1 MSTHDVSCCV
11 CCPECAGASCRAVS
25 SLVQLKVLT
34 LDVDLLKP
42 SAQRAGDSNPRH
54 ADRALE
60 VRGVIH
66 SGCSI
71 VESGVESGVG
81 GGGGTWR
88 LCMGVVGS
96 TTGAWQDDKVCL
108 RPSGTSLGSYRVGW
122 DASMGE
128 GKIWCL

>member
-1 MSTHDVSCCV
+1 
-11 CCPECAGASCRAVS
+11 
-25 SLVQLKVLT
+25 VQLKVLT

-42 SAQRAGDSNPRH
+42 SAQRAGDSDPRH

-81 GGGGTWR
+81 GGH
-88 LCMGVVGS
+88 V
-96 TTGAWQDDKVCL
+96 
-108 RPSGTSLGSYRVGW
+108 
-122 DASMGE
+122 ASVYGCCWINHW
-128 GKIWCL
+128 GLAR